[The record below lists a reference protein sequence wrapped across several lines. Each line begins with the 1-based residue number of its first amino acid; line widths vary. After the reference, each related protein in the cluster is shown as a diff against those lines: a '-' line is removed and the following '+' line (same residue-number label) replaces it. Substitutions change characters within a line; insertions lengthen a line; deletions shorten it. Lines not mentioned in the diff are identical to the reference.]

1 MCADMS
7 TQAENDKA
15 TSSCAV
21 RGAGMTFAKGVNYMG
36 QTPGGQNVG
45 SATQH
50 SQEYLHAYSITMII
64 VVWISSLVL

>member
-15 TSSCAV
+15 TISCAV
-21 RGAGMTFAKGVNYMG
+21 RGAGMTFAKGVNYMD
-36 QTPGGQNVG
+36 QTPERQNVG

-50 SQEYLHAYSITMII
+50 SQVYLHTYSITMNI
-64 VVWISSLVL
+64 VVCISSLL